1 MRPLYHY
8 APAANWL
15 SDPNGL
21 VFANGEWHLFYQYN
35 PHGEQWGHMAWGH
48 AVSRD
53 LATWEELPP
62 ALLEDDEHFIFSG
75 SAVVDEDGAAGFGK
89 GALVAAYTGAA
100 HNGSRQVQCL
110 AHSDDDGRTWTKY
123 ADNPVLDE
131 GLADFRDPNVF
142 WHEPSAKWIMVVALS
157 AENLAAVYGSAN
169 LRQWTRLSTIGPH
182 HGQGRLWECPL
193 LIELPVEGE
202 AASRWLFK
210 VDLLDDGPGS
220 GAIGVIGSFDGVT
233 FVAQGE
239 WRLLDH
245 GRDFYAAIAWH
256 EPRDSAGRPAWIGW
270 MGHHGY
276 QAALPTRGWRG
287 AMSLPRRL
295 SLVRD
300 DAGALQ
306 LRQEVEPAV
315 AGLFSQTSVMR
326 PGQHAIPLAARI
338 DVTGD
343 RWLLSI
349 DDAHGLELRIERA
362 ANRLTVNRHGGISP
376 AFDAAIDAD
385 IGSGSPIRLWLD
397 GTTLEI
403 DPGNGTQ
410 WISVQHLLVRSTVQC
425 ALETHTA
432 KRMTVATLPH
442 R

>member
-1 MRPLYHY
+1 M
-8 APAANWL
+8 
-15 SDPNGL
+15 
-21 VFANGEWHLFYQYN
+21 
-35 PHGEQWGHMAWGH
+35 
-48 AVSRD
+48 
-53 LATWEELPP
+53 
-62 ALLEDDEHFIFSG
+62 
-75 SAVVDEDGAAGFGK
+75 
-89 GALVAAYTGAA
+89 
-100 HNGSRQVQCL
+100 
-110 AHSDDDGRTWTKY
+110 
-123 ADNPVLDE
+123 
-131 GLADFRDPNVF
+131 
-142 WHEPSAKWIMVVALS
+142 
-157 AENLAAVYGSAN
+157 
-169 LRQWTRLSTIGPH
+169 
-182 HGQGRLWECPL
+182 

-239 WRLLDH
+239 WRLLDN

-256 EPRDSAGRPAWIGW
+256 QPRDSAGRPAWIGW
-270 MGHHGY
+270 MGNHGY

-315 AGLFSQTSVMR
+315 AGLFSQTSVMG

-349 DDAHGLELRIERA
+349 DDAHGFELRIERA

-385 IGSGSPIRLWLD
+385 IGSGSLTRLWLD

-425 ALETHTA
+425 AFETHTA
-432 KRMTVATLPH
+432 SRMTVATLPH